1 VYRGNNRMREYSE
14 YVACPCCGE
23 AMQFMRRVTH
33 ADLPPMQT
41 LECKPCGLVVTAEAV
56 SSSMHALIER
66 QYYS

>member
-1 VYRGNNRMREYSE
+1 MRDSE

-23 AMQFMRRVTH
+23 RMKFVETMAH

-41 LECKPCGLVVTAEAV
+41 LECKPWGLVVTAEAV

-66 QYYS
+66 RHYS